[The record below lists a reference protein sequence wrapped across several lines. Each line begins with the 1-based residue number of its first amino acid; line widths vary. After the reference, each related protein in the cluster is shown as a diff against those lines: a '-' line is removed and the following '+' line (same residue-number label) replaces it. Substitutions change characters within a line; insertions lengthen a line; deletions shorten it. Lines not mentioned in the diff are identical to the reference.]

1 MRGDSQMGAIG
12 RGEIRRDDPL
22 EGRGFLEEEPVPE
35 TAGESGETSLQD
47 GEAGF
52 VGEQASTE
60 ERARRIS
67 RETLSKPGAK
77 EGDVLQDGAL
87 RSPSSYVVALL
98 QQHRLRIF
106 FSPVFN

>member
-1 MRGDSQMGAIG
+1 MGANDQ
-12 RGEIRRDDPL
+12 GEIRRNDPL

-52 VGEQASTE
+52 LGDQASTE
-60 ERARRIS
+60 ERVRQTS

-77 EGDVLQDGAL
+77 EGDVLQDGAPL
-87 RSPSSYVVALL
+87 CHNRS
-98 QQHRLRIF
+98 RLNRG
-106 FSPVFN
+106 VKEVRVDTREVR